1 MEREPV
7 PTARP
12 AIFEESMS
20 EQSDAPAA
28 ATPEFRRGV
37 LLVAASA
44 AVLVYV
50 LDQLTKWWVVS
61 TMEPG
66 RQVPVVEGLLWWQFI
81 RNPGAAFSLGE
92 NITWV
97 FSLVMAVVSVVIVL
111 TLRRV
116 RSLAWALALGLV
128 LGGALGNLTDRLLRE
143 PGFGMGH
150 VVDFIAVPH
159 FAIFNVADCGV
170 VVGVGLVVVLNLLGR
185 DLDGTRAG
193 AAGPDGLGTPAGEE
207 EARG

>member
-1 MEREPV
+1 MEPEPV
-7 PTARP
+7 PTARS
-12 AIFEESMS
+12 ATSEESMN
-20 EQSDAPAA
+20 EHPETPAG
-28 ATPEFRRGV
+28 ATPVGRRGV
-37 LLVAASA
+37 LPVAASA

-61 TMEPG
+61 TLEPG
-66 RQVPVVEGLLWWQFI
+66 RRVPVVDGLLWWQLI

-97 FSLVMAVVSVVIVL
+97 FTLVMAVVSVVIVL

-116 RSLAWALALGLV
+116 RSVAWALALGLV

-143 PGFGMGH
+143 PGFGVGH
-150 VVDFIAVPH
+150 VVDFIAVPR

-170 VVGVGLVVVLNLLGR
+170 VAGVGLVVVLTLLGR
-185 DLDGTRAG
+185 ELDGTRAG
-193 AAGPDGLGTPAGEE
+193 ADGPQSPAGEE
-207 EARG
+207 ARG